1 MIHSIFSRPL
11 RLTLRSLTPTHPSA
25 SHRLSFS
32 TSQAKFSTYHRQS
45 KQFATV
51 TAPSLSPIPQ
61 ALTKPAP
68 KKTQPIDESDDE
80 ATELA
85 DLKKNTEKKDE
96 QVFHKKN
103 GGMLAHAKVALNLT
117 VKAFKDVNR
126 DYWYVKKIC
135 SGSVTFDEYY
145 TAFEL
150 KERRRILKDLMK
162 FVPIGTLFIIPGGE
176 LLILLLIPLFP
187 NMLPTQFLPLSH
199 SGDKTADAVEMQAR
213 GYAYMK
219 RDFSHFVNVIGYD
232 ALFYKN
238 ILEKM
243 EQSEGE
249 AKEKYFY

>member
-1 MIHSIFSRPL
+1 
-11 RLTLRSLTPTHPSA
+11 LTSA
-25 SHRLSFS
+25 FHHTSFS
-32 TSQAKFSTYHRQS
+32 ISRFNFSTFHRQS
-45 KQFATV
+45 KNFATV
-51 TAPSLSPIPQ
+51 IATPPTPAPIASALAKGAQSLKKLQ
-61 ALTKPAP
+61 AL
-68 KKTQPIDESDDE
+68 DESDDE

-96 QVFHKKN
+96 QVFHKKK

-126 DYWYVKKIC
+126 DYWYVKKVC

-176 LLILLLIPLFP
+176 LLIPFLIPLFP

-199 SGDKTADAVEMQAR
+199 SGDKTADAVERQER
-213 GYAYMK
+213 GYQYMK
-219 RDFSHFVNVIGYD
+219 RHFSNFVNVIGYD

-243 EQSEGE
+243 EHSEGD

>member
-1 MIHSIFSRPL
+1 LTSAFHHTSFSISR
-11 RLTLRSLTPTHPSA
+11 A
-25 SHRLSFS
+25 NFS
-32 TSQAKFSTYHRQS
+32 TSHRQS
-45 KQFATV
+45 KNFATV
-51 TAPSLSPIPQ
+51 IATPPIPTPIASALATGAQSLKKLQ
-61 ALTKPAP
+61 AL
-68 KKTQPIDESDDE
+68 DESDDE

-96 QVFHKKN
+96 QVFHKKK

-126 DYWYVKKIC
+126 DYWYVKKVC

-176 LLILLLIPLFP
+176 LLIPFLIPLFP

-199 SGDKTADAVEMQAR
+199 SGDKTADAVERQER
-213 GYAYMK
+213 GYQYMK
-219 RDFSHFVNVIGYD
+219 RHFSNFVNVIGYD

-243 EQSEGE
+243 EHSEGD

>member
-1 MIHSIFSRPL
+1 L
-11 RLTLRSLTPTHPSA
+11 
-25 SHRLSFS
+25 
-32 TSQAKFSTYHRQS
+32 
-45 KQFATV
+45 
-51 TAPSLSPIPQ
+51 Q
-61 ALTKPAP
+61 AL
-68 KKTQPIDESDDE
+68 DESDDE

-96 QVFHKKN
+96 QVFHKKK

-126 DYWYVKKIC
+126 DYWYVKKVC

-176 LLILLLIPLFP
+176 LLIPFLIPLFP

-199 SGDKTADAVEMQAR
+199 SGDKTADAVERQER
-213 GYAYMK
+213 GYQYMK
-219 RDFSHFVNVIGYD
+219 RHFSNFVNVIGYD

-243 EQSEGE
+243 EHSEGD